1 MTEAYFEKVKPER
14 YFARSLQVVPSTLLS
29 CTVIKNE
36 ADIMKFSRAGL
47 LYRLIGQEVN
57 TDCWD
62 SWLVS
67 NVARGS

>member
-14 YFARSLQVVPSTLLS
+14 HFALSLQVVPSTLLS

-47 LYRLIGQEVN
+47 LSRLIGPEVN
-57 TDCWD
+57 TDC
-62 SWLVS
+62 
-67 NVARGS
+67 

>member
-14 YFARSLQVVPSTLLS
+14 CFALSLQVVPSTLLS
-29 CTVIKNE
+29 DTVIKIE

-57 TDCWD
+57 TDC
-62 SWLVS
+62 
-67 NVARGS
+67 